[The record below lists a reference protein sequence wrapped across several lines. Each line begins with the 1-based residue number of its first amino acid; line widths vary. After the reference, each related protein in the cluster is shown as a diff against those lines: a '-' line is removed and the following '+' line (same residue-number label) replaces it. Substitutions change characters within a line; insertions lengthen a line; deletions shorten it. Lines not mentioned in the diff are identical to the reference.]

1 MVVVVVAACCVHGAP
16 DRVPAVVVGG
26 IVPAAQPSS
35 EWTVRWALLSYHS
48 VANAVVPWCC

>member
-1 MVVVVVAACCVHGAP
+1 MVVVVACCVHGAP

>member
-1 MVVVVVAACCVHGAP
+1 MVVVVVACYVDGAP

-35 EWTVRWALLSYHS
+35 EWTVRWALLSYRR
-48 VANAVVPWCC
+48 VANAVVP